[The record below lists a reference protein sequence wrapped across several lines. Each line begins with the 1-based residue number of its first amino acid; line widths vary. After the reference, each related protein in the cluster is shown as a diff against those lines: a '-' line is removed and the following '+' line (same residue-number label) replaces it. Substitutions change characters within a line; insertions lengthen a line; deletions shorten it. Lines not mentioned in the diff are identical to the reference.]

1 MKTVICIFG
10 ESEADALENMIRA
23 FFQQLS
29 QMDYKVVFVG
39 PINSDMQ
46 MLQLFSQIEK
56 LQPEYVVSWSG
67 TYGNTTIEHRCVW
80 ENLKCPFI
88 TVIADSPAHKPSLH
102 KQNSHFKALLTLL
115 TSIWILDDKYLHRN
129 NTREWPSCA
138 RPCFL
143 FSKETHQS
151 INQCVT
157 NIFEIENRSKIN
169 H

>member
-46 MLQLFSQIEK
+46 MLQLLSQIEK
-56 LQPEYVVSWSG
+56 LQPEFVVSWSG

-80 ENLKCPFI
+80 ENLN
-88 TVIADSPAHKPSLH
+88 AHSFP
-102 KQNSHFKALLTLL
+102 
-115 TSIWILDDKYLHRN
+115 D
-129 NTREWPSCA
+129 
-138 RPCFL
+138 
-143 FSKETHQS
+143 
-151 INQCVT
+151 
-157 NIFEIENRSKIN
+157 
-169 H
+169 

>member
-10 ESEADALENMIRA
+10 ESEADTLENMIRA

-46 MLQLFSQIEK
+46 MLQLLSQIEK

-67 TYGNTTIEHRCVW
+67 TYGNTTIELRCVW

-88 TVIADSPAHKPSLH
+88 TVIAEVRPISRLCTNRIHNLKL
-102 KQNSHFKALLTLL
+102 FFTLL

-129 NTREWPSCA
+129 NTQVMASCA
-138 RPCFL
+138 RPVFV
-143 FSKETHQS
+143 FQGNPSVDQSMRHQYS
-151 INQCVT
+151 
-157 NIFEIENRSKIN
+157 
-169 H
+169 